1 MRQFYQL
8 NGYYEIIMYYTTK
21 ASFTLQ
27 NSFDTYLYIN
37 KKCKGQRDKQ
47 KERDEMH
54 FTHVKWYNN
63 IRE

>member
-1 MRQFYQL
+1 
-8 NGYYEIIMYYTTK
+8 MYYTTK